1 MVTGPLL
8 LSFRSTMPRP
18 RHTVLAWLAA
28 VALQLALLGVS
39 GVSGAAAGVRD
50 YGTRPQSSWPTVSYA
65 KRLLAPE
72 PTDRRAT
79 ITPFAP
85 ASYVRVDLPTLV
97 APERPFERLPLR
109 AAVSSVVLPPARA
122 PPALS

>member
-1 MVTGPLL
+1 M
-8 LSFRSTMPRP
+8 SHP

-28 VALQLALLGVS
+28 VALQLALLGVN
-39 GVSGAAAGVRD
+39 GVSGAPAGVRD
-50 YGTRPQSSWPTVSYA
+50 QGSRPRSSWPTVSYA

-85 ASYVRVDLPTLV
+85 AAYIRVDLPTLV
-97 APERPFERLPLR
+97 APEGPSERLPLP
-109 AAVSSVVLPPARA
+109 AALPSVVLPPARA

>member
-1 MVTGPLL
+1 
-8 LSFRSTMPRP
+8 MPHP

-28 VALQLALLGVS
+28 VALQLTLLGVN
-39 GVSGAAAGVRD
+39 GVSGAPAGVRD
-50 YGTRPQSSWPTVSYA
+50 HGTRPQSGWPTVSYA

-85 ASYVRVDLPTLV
+85 AAHVRVDLPTRV
-97 APERPFERLPLR
+97 VPEPPSERLPLR
-109 AAVSSVVLPPARA
+109 AAVPAVVLPPARA